1 MENNFDIHNWQAYF
15 LKEGKQHD
23 IKKLK
28 DSIISVIESQLDKI
42 HKQADTDTEA
52 FKYQT
57 TLYSVKKK
65 LE

>member
-1 MENNFDIHNWQAYF
+1 MGDFNIHNWQAEF
-15 LKEGKQHD
+15 LREGKQHD

-42 HKQADTDTEA
+42 RKQADTDSEA
-52 FKYQT
+52 FNYQT
-57 TLYSVKKK
+57 MLYSIKKK